1 MLYPSL
7 TTTDFTVITGFT
19 FYIDV
24 VYLLSAAFIEGYIGQ
39 VYTDKSII
47 NNILPGTLAS
57 IYEGHKGQVLY
68 TDI

>member
-39 VYTDKSII
+39 VYTDKSIYYRVHWLVFMRGI
-47 NNILPGTLAS
+47 RDKFYIQ
-57 IYEGHKGQVLY
+57 IYK
-68 TDI
+68 I